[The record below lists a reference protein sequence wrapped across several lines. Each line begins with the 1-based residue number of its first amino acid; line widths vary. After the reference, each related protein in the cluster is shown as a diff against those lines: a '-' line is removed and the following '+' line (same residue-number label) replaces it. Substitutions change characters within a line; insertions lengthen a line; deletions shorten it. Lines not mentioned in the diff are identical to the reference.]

1 MMAEM
6 WHEVSH
12 VCDHSN
18 EAGQLLFICGGGV
31 ISVIPCIFF
40 GQGCMPSALYSTPK
54 NETLGRLSS
63 NFLLF
68 STKPSIWATL
78 RRVTRLASW
87 SSSVIVDTYDSRAPL
102 HDEVHLHLEDI
113 L

>member
-18 EAGQLLFICGGGV
+18 EAGQLLFIHGGV

-40 GQGCMPSALYSTPK
+40 GQGCMPSALYSAPK

-78 RRVTRLASW
+78 RRFTRLASW
-87 SSSVIVDTYDSRAPL
+87 SSSDTP
-102 HDEVHLHLEDI
+102 
-113 L
+113 

>member
-18 EAGQLLFICGGGV
+18 EAGPVVVYPWGGV

-40 GQGCMPSALYSTPK
+40 GQGCMPSSTVPPAPK
-54 NETLGRLSS
+54 NETLGC
-63 NFLLF
+63 FQF
-68 STKPSIWATL
+68 
-78 RRVTRLASW
+78 
-87 SSSVIVDTYDSRAPL
+87 
-102 HDEVHLHLEDI
+102 
-113 L
+113 